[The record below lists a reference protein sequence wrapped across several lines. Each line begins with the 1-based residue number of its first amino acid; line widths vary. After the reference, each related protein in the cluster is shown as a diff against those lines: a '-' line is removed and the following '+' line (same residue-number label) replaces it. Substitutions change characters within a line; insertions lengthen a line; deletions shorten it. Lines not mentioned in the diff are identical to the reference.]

1 MSENAH
7 LVMDRS
13 VMSNTLRKYPA
24 LLQSLSPITC
34 VFHVSEPDLMM
45 EGVLMILA
53 LESDS
58 SKPDINSL
66 SFLPVHSLLTNN
78 CNRKKNDSSSV
89 VKCEESDTSFICG
102 WIEELEKLG
111 LRERLRDALDSFDAQ
126 LLNPLYGEVDIFLER
141 SEAIFDELISV
152 LEQQRQINQIKS
164 SSISLSRPNTDL
176 KSPEYYFAL
185 VNQLDS
191 IGWNKVE
198 DIDDS
203 LSHVVFQVD
212 DRRGRQHQLTCNLD
226 SLFPSKCPVFTTDL
240 PGDFEVSW
248 DQNSG
253 MVKVFR
259 AFIDVVKE
267 YQNIWDEL
275 DDIDLSTWVI
285 EPSLPARKAII
296 ERRIVLLAT
305 DGGLSIVIELDTK
318 YPRGVPKSIRFIGS
332 TKNTNKYRHQYN
344 EYVAGTL
351 SNNANQVE
359 KTPLKWQD
367 SFSIRE
373 NLERCYGSLPSLAT
387 LTPTNDAFE
396 CGICYSRHL
405 GDELVLPEVCCD
417 NKCCSRNYHKSCL
430 FEW

>member
-1 MSENAH
+1 
-7 LVMDRS
+7 
-13 VMSNTLRKYPA
+13 
-24 LLQSLSPITC
+24 

-267 YQNIWDEL
+267 Y
-275 DDIDLSTWVI
+275 
-285 EPSLPARKAII
+285 RKYM
-296 ERRIVLLAT
+296 
-305 DGGLSIVIELDTK
+305 G
-318 YPRGVPKSIRFIGS
+318 
-332 TKNTNKYRHQYN
+332 
-344 EYVAGTL
+344 
-351 SNNANQVE
+351 
-359 KTPLKWQD
+359 
-367 SFSIRE
+367 
-373 NLERCYGSLPSLAT
+373 
-387 LTPTNDAFE
+387 
-396 CGICYSRHL
+396 
-405 GDELVLPEVCCD
+405 
-417 NKCCSRNYHKSCL
+417 
-430 FEW
+430 